1 MRTVIENP
9 LTGVMHFMDQISH
22 LPMSAVDAASYR
34 EPANSLLYGVP
45 TADDVFEMAPGE
57 LPSLKPTSIFGD
69 VPEGWNPR
77 PRIPSGK
84 HPNAMADILYARAVR
99 GQKTGGGINAVGGL
113 PADALFPGS
122 PAISANHMRSVIPY
136 HLGLD
141 MVQAL
146 EQERGIGAPPSGVVS
161 FSHLTDANRMP
172 LQSNA
177 ERAIQRILS
186 QRT

>member
-1 MRTVIENP
+1 
-9 LTGVMHFMDQISH
+9 MDQISH

-122 PAISANHMRSVIPY
+122 PAISANHMRSVIPITSDSTWSK
-136 HLGLD
+136 HLNRSG
-141 MVQAL
+141 AL
-146 EQERGIGAPPSGVVS
+146 ALLPRESC
-161 FSHLTDANRMP
+161 F
-172 LQSNA
+172 
-177 ERAIQRILS
+177 LS
-186 QRT
+186 PD